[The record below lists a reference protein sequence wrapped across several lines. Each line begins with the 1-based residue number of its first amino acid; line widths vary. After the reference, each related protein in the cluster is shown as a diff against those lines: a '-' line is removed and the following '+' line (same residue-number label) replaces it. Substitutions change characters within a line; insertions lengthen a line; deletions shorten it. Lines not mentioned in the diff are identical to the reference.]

1 MTYEQAYLRLT
12 EIQQKLSLPDIGLE
26 EAVKLFE
33 ESISLS
39 KICLD
44 KLKQTEGKI
53 LVFKGELE
61 KLKPMSSTED

>member
-1 MTYEQAYLRLT
+1 MTYEEAFSKLT
-12 EIQQKLSLPDIGLE
+12 DVQQKLSSADIGLE

-33 ESISLS
+33 ESITLS
-39 KICLD
+39 KTCLD

-61 KLKPMSSTED
+61 KLKPLNNIEE

>member
-1 MTYEQAYLRLT
+1 MTYEQAYKRLT
-12 EIQQKLSLPDIGLE
+12 EIQEQLSNAEIGLE

-33 ESISLS
+33 ESITLS

-61 KLKPMSSTED
+61 QLKPLNTED

>member
-1 MTYEQAYLRLT
+1 MTYEQAYNKLL
-12 EIQQKLSLPDIGLE
+12 EIQEKLSNMDIGLE

-33 ESISLS
+33 QAITLS

-44 KLKQTEGKI
+44 KIKETEGKI

-61 KLKPMSSTED
+61 NLKPLSVD